1 MNQEKE
7 SAFVFYDIPTEHSF
21 PGGIAV
27 DSKGNVWFS
36 EYRGN
41 KIAML
46 NKAGVIR
53 EYETPTKDS
62 NPYDIAVD
70 SKDNIWFI
78 EQNCGS
84 DREI

>member
-1 MNQEKE
+1 MKKAAVLFFLLFAFIIYSNISAAQVNQEKE

-53 EYETPTKDS
+53 
-62 NPYDIAVD
+62 
-70 SKDNIWFI
+70 
-78 EQNCGS
+78 
-84 DREI
+84 